1 MTIRGI
7 VSQPMSIDLPS
18 PERQCPAPLWH
29 HRSAAGFLTLKASRA
44 LPIQAIEAPF
54 TDPRCPPTMSL
65 SALSGSSAAAIGLS
79 GMRAAQQR
87 LDTSAHNVA
96 NALTPGFQRQ
106 VVTQSAQ
113 PGLGGVDAQTGR
125 ASEAAK
131 AGGDDFGH
139 LAEDMVAQRMSVYSF
154 AANLRTVETQDRVLG
169 ALLDAKA

>member
-1 MTIRGI
+1 MAIRGI
-7 VSQPMSIDLPS
+7 VSQSMSIDLPP
-18 PERQCPAPLWH
+18 PERQCPAPPWH
-29 HRSAAGFLTLKASRA
+29 HRSAAGFLAIKASRV
-44 LPIQAIEAPF
+44 LPIQAVEAPF

-65 SALSGSSAAAIGLS
+65 SALSGSSAATIGLS

-125 ASEAAK
+125 ASGTAS
-131 AGGDDFGH
+131 AGGGDFDH